1 MRVATQLDYPSIEA
15 SRLPTF
21 LITISKLVLW
31 LSMTLVILYFLF
43 DDTSDQ
49 FSAMFYNQGANSRIK
64 LLSWIVLV
72 GGLTALWLARKSF
85 WASMQADQGNI
96 KAAVSALVKRFFG
109 MEIIL
114 TALLILLAYPL
125 PPMSDL
131 LIFRLLTALLA
142 GFVLTFGRSAARVPA
157 IVIGIYGISV
167 LGISGF
173 TGLLA

>member
-49 FSAMFYNQGANSRIK
+49 FSAMFYNQGSISSLK
-64 LLSWIVLV
+64 LLLFIVLI
-72 GGLTALWLARKSF
+72 GCLSALWLARKSF
-85 WASMQADQGNI
+85 WSRMQADQGNI
-96 KAAVSALVKRFFG
+96 KAAVSGLVQRFFG

-125 PPMSDL
+125 PPMPDL

-142 GFVLTFGRSAARVPA
+142 GFVLIFGRSAARVPA
-157 IVIGIYGISV
+157 LVIGIYGISV

-173 TGLLA
+173 T